1 MPTLVPEYKVLNY
14 GNAAF
19 KELRH
24 GCLLPFV
31 QNTSYASLFAIKL
44 EKLPV
49 SDKITVLR
57 QKNVCQASY
66 QSLQT
71 AITNKFAKTT
81 ICIPFNLQV
90 CPSVLPFVVLLCH

>member
-14 GNAAF
+14 GSAAF

-57 QKNVCQASY
+57 QKKCLLSIISIV
-66 QSLQT
+66 
-71 AITNKFAKTT
+71 TNS
-81 ICIPFNLQV
+81 NN
-90 CPSVLPFVVLLCH
+90 